1 MCPSPVHADNRAGSS
16 RIKDQGIWNL
26 VDLNLT
32 PAITVLTKYA
42 ASGVGAVA
50 GLMLANW
57 RASQEGKARI
67 TSALADKEVRRIE
80 VESDVQ
86 ALKIIAEAQAEAQRH
101 LLAPNQGVVGTA
113 EISRDDVTQRIE
125 FQEQKRLANVRS
137 VVEKAADDL
146 GDKDIADHE
155 PDPDWTARFFDS
167 VQDVSSEDMR
177 KIWAKILA
185 GEVESPGRTSLR
197 TLDTLRNMTK
207 EDAEMF
213 RNICGFVFDGSFL
226 FYDDSVK
233 SHEALAFGYVLHL
246 QDCELI
252 HTRAFLQ
259 RSLTWH
265 SEEHQVLNHHG
276 GFLLITRNRES
287 VEKVDIPAIRL
298 TSSGRELSRFV
309 QPTLNMK
316 YLQAFSTFLQS
327 KDCELSS
334 LDGVEELPGGG
345 LRYATR
351 TRIEPTSEQPEASPS

>member
-1 MCPSPVHADNRAGSS
+1 MCPSPVHADNRAASS
-16 RIKDQGIWNL
+16 RIRDQRIWNL

-32 PAITVLTKYA
+32 VPAIIVLTKYA

-207 EDAEMF
+207 KDAEMF
-213 RNICGFVFDGSFL
+213 RNICGFVFDGNFL
-226 FYDDSVK
+226 FYDDPVK
-233 SHEALAFGYVLHL
+233 SHDALNYGYLLHL
-246 QDCELI
+246 QDCDLI
-252 HTRAFLQ
+252 YLEHGLTRAV
-259 RSLTWH
+259 TW
-265 SEEHQVLNHHG
+265 SSREHAVLNH
-276 GFLLITRNRES
+276 
-287 VEKVDIPAIRL
+287 
-298 TSSGRELSRFV
+298 
-309 QPTLNMK
+309 
-316 YLQAFSTFLQS
+316 S
-327 KDCELSS
+327 K
-334 LDGVEELPGGG
+334 
-345 LRYATR
+345 
-351 TRIEPTSEQPEASPS
+351 